1 MYLRGK
7 SNLILGGTVQS
18 YSAKVLD
25 DSVVLRRSNDDG
37 LISNEARVILCT
49 LLCQDLHCYAK
60 VLHYVANLL
69 NIDRTESWQKPFS
82 VHIVTTHQ
90 LGIFHQIFPFLK
102 IQIEQS
108 VRK

>member
-1 MYLRGK
+1 M
-7 SNLILGGTVQS
+7 QS

-25 DSVVLRRSNDDG
+25 DSVVLRRSNDDR

-60 VLHYVANLL
+60 VLHYAANLL
-69 NIDRTESWQKPFS
+69 NIDRTESWQKPFL

-90 LGIFHQIFPFLK
+90 LGIFHQIFPLLK